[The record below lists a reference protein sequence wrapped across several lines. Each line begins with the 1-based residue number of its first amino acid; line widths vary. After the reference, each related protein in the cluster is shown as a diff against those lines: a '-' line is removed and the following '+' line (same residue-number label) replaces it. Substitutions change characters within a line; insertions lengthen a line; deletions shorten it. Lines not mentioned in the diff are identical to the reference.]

1 MGIHTPRSPG
11 FKREFL
17 LVVEREGLQLR
28 GFQESSFYHSGD
40 VLPRQPQP
48 KPVPAASFSFL
59 FLLIV
64 LVREIPEH
72 LTKEKDKE
80 KRERSEIVA
89 KWYEVDRA

>member
-1 MGIHTPRSPG
+1 MPA
-11 FKREFL
+11 
-17 LVVEREGLQLR
+17 
-28 GFQESSFYHSGD
+28 
-40 VLPRQPQP
+40 VLHPARARRAFGANPAGNPPKPAFIPPRQPQP

-80 KRERSEIVA
+80 ERERPEIVA
-89 KWYEVDRA
+89 KWYEVDR